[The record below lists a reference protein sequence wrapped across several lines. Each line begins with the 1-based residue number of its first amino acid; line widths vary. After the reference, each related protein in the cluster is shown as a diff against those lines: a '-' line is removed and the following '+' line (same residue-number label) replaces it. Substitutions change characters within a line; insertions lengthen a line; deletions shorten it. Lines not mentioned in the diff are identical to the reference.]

1 METAIIE
8 RPVMADE
15 GMDESNIVMLDVG
28 LIDPNPA
35 NPRRDVGDVSELA
48 DSIRAQGIRQNLL
61 VTPTLQGRYLLV
73 IGHRRLAAAKLA
85 GLSRVPAVVADLSER
100 EQRELMLVEN
110 SQRADL
116 TVIEEADGYQ
126 GLLDLGV
133 GVDEAAQRTGRS
145 VSLVRRRLKIAAI
158 GENARSKAGTAQLS
172 IDDWETIADFDRY
185 PDLQERLA
193 EAAGGKNWNM
203 AVKHARQERTWREW
217 LDTARAELERMGIDA
232 ADEQPNTTTS
242 LSSYLCLG
250 CVL

>member
-8 RPVMADE
+8 RPAATGE
-15 GMDESNIVMLDVG
+15 GANESSIVMLDVG

-48 DSIRAQGIRQNLL
+48 DSIRVQGIRQNLL
-61 VTPTLQGRYLLV
+61 VTPAPQGRYLLV

-85 GLSRVPAVVADLSER
+85 GLGRVPAVVADLSER

-110 SQRADL
+110 GQRTDL

-145 VSLVRRRLKIAAI
+145 ASLVRRRQI
-158 GENARSKAGTAQLS
+158 G
-172 IDDWETIADFDRY
+172 
-185 PDLQERLA
+185 
-193 EAAGGKNWNM
+193 
-203 AVKHARQERTWREW
+203 
-217 LDTARAELERMGIDA
+217 RAH
-232 ADEQPNTTTS
+232 
-242 LSSYLCLG
+242 
-250 CVL
+250 V